1 MIRLGARR
9 VIQARNFSNSISYSG
24 GHAGNS
30 QGGFYGS
37 GGSRKLNPK
46 TTVEHRKEAVAHVD
60 DINSLGKIMND
71 FYSETDKKAQK
82 KIIINPEAMEL
93 LERLEFGGEP
103 VWGLTVSERE
113 LVYAARQASNEI

>member
-1 MIRLGARR
+1 
-9 VIQARNFSNSISYSG
+9 
-24 GHAGNS
+24 
-30 QGGFYGS
+30 
-37 GGSRKLNPK
+37 
-46 TTVEHRKEAVAHVD
+46 
-60 DINSLGKIMND
+60 MND